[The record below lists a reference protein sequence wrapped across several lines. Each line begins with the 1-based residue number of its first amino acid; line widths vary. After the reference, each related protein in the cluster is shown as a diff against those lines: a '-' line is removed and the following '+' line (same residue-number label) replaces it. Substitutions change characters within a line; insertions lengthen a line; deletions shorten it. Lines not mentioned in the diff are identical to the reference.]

1 MGSTLAPLIA
11 NIFIGCLE
19 RSVISKLIKSGDVV
33 SWTRFADDNLAI
45 IKLGSH
51 DKILFE
57 INRWDQHIF
66 YTSEKLLNN
75 QLNFLSCTLF
85 VRDSKI
91 EFKTYRKS
99 GLSSITSNYQKSVM
113 AKSYLKSAIFTA
125 LHHSLYSSSTQEL
138 FLEDLPNI
146 KEIFLRNGYPEKI
159 INEKFSIFLCS
170 PEKPPQPEISMTF
183 CSNYTSPKI
192 EYYLRTLVN
201 RIKTFI
207 STFHVRYAYKSM
219 KVKLI
224 FIKDS
229 KPACTKL

>member
-1 MGSTLAPLIA
+1 MYPNINVTRTVSYIIATIFWDPTSYSKQERDYKGYTLPIPTKTEFKNFLLGVLRDYNYFDSQIGTFKQLRGEQMGSTLAPLIA

-45 IKLGSH
+45 IKLGFN

-66 YTSEKLLNN
+66 YTLEKLLNN
-75 QLNFLSCTLF
+75 ELNFLSCTLF

-99 GLSSITSNYQKSVM
+99 GLSSITSNYQKSVI

-138 FLEDLPNI
+138 F
-146 KEIFLRNGYPEKI
+146 
-159 INEKFSIFLCS
+159 
-170 PEKPPQPEISMTF
+170 
-183 CSNYTSPKI
+183 
-192 EYYLRTLVN
+192 
-201 RIKTFI
+201 
-207 STFHVRYAYKSM
+207 
-219 KVKLI
+219 
-224 FIKDS
+224 
-229 KPACTKL
+229 